1 MDPINKV
8 YQEEVS
14 SQKDSKSHQLSP
26 QNLETK
32 KQACTD
38 ELTEASGAAVAALA
52 LWVETT
58 LIPLSS
64 LVWNSGG

>member
-8 YQEEVS
+8 YQEEIS

-64 LVWNSGG
+64 LVWNSRG

>member
-64 LVWNSGG
+64 LVWNSRG